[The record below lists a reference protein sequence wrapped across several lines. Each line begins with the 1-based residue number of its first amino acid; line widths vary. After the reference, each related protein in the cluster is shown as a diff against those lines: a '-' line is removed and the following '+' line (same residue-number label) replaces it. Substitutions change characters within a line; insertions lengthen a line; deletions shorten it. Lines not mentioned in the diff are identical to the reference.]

1 MISALRNI
9 CIFICQAKTWEFKW
23 ENPKPIHSWYACS
36 SRSSFFAKCTK
47 KVREKWLE
55 TLIMNCI
62 KRSRIFSTH
71 NHGLRTPNEAFF
83 HWNSKL
89 LGLGRQIGV
98 FGVLSAELSA
108 PILVQWVPCQCF
120 PLFNH
125 YFYKKLSLYI
135 HIRNKYLGLGFEFG
149 PQRIRNLAFV
159 CP

>member
-1 MISALRNI
+1 MIPLWPKDRLITHILFELCLFWYLAQSTYFRDTLYQCRFDDTYVLSGI
-9 CIFICQAKTWEFKW
+9 CIFICQAKNLEIQMR
-23 ENPKPIHSWYACS
+23 NPKPNHSWYACS

-89 LGLGRQIGV
+89 LGLGRQIGQII
-98 FGVLSAELSA
+98 FGAFSA
-108 PILVQWVPCQCF
+108 
-120 PLFNH
+120 
-125 YFYKKLSLYI
+125 KL
-135 HIRNKYLGLGFEFG
+135 
-149 PQRIRNLAFV
+149 
-159 CP
+159 